1 MFFSGVAQVPLIVH
15 DRETFRT
22 DGVLCGSRRPHS
34 RSTTPS
40 QKRIS
45 MLPVTPH
52 RPVGRAAVWLS
63 AAALSA
69 VLAIG
74 AALVVPTAANAET
87 PTTYTGIV
95 LGVGADETQRSVTW
109 YSSTDSEQV
118 VQFAPTAS
126 LVAGDF
132 VASVTTFTA
141 TGTANIA
148 TSGGYNRHAVISG
161 LKENTQYSYRVGSDG
176 NWSSTYSFKTQS
188 FEGDFDFL
196 FFGDPQIGSSGDT
209 AKDGAGWA
217 DTMNVALTANPNAE
231 LLVSGGDQVEK
242 ADTESQWDA
251 FLAPDQLRQYP
262 WAATIGNHDVGGKA
276 YEQHFYTPN
285 TDYSDAYYKDA
296 TKKSTTSGG
305 DYWYI
310 YKDVLFIDLNSN
322 SYNSS
327 NGGGDAAHVQYVTD
341 TVNSHGADAKY
352 TVLVYHH
359 SIYSAAAHAKDTDNK
374 VRRVDFPT
382 TFSSL
387 GVDLV
392 LQGHDHVYTRS
403 YEIKDGQKA
412 NADEQPGANDV
423 FVGEGGVIYMTA
435 NSASGSKYYDITAPD
450 ASATSGAGNGADPLN
465 PNNYWYNSVENQEHV
480 RSYVKVQV
488 KADQLVVEGIR
499 SGTCDAPNAAVE
511 LSRVSWCGSS
521 STNTAVGGV
530 GSVIDSVTIHPHHGN
545 GEDIQV
551 DVPTAAPGEFGWTIN
566 GHNGLVD
573 LGTAQEKNG
582 YFEATGEINPIQVS
596 DTRTSRAPW
605 SLSGQLSDFTDGSKT
620 FSGSYLGWTPK
631 VVTAGAGA
639 AAGTAIGSGFD
650 GGTGL
655 SVSRVLGSA
664 PQGHDKGSGLVSA
677 DLDLKL
683 PTETAKGTYRATLT
697 VTALAG

>member
-1 MFFSGVAQVPLIVH
+1 MLLVAP
-15 DRETFRT
+15 
-22 DGVLCGSRRPHS
+22 SRPA
-34 RSTTPS
+34 
-40 QKRIS
+40 
-45 MLPVTPH
+45 
-52 RPVGRAAVWLS
+52 GRATLWLS
-63 AAALSA
+63 AAAISA
-69 VLAIG
+69 VLALGGVIV
-74 AALVVPTAANAET
+74 APTAAKADT
-87 PTTYTGIV
+87 AVTYTGIV
-95 LGVGADETQRSVTW
+95 LGVGADEAQRTVSW
-109 YSSTDSEQV
+109 YTSSDSAQV
-118 VQFAPTAS
+118 VQIAPTAS
-126 LVAGDF
+126 LVGGDF

-141 TGTANIA
+141 TGAANID
-148 TSGGYNRHAVISG
+148 TSGGFNRHAVISG
-161 LKENTQYSYRVGSDG
+161 LKEDTQYSYRVGSEG
-176 NWSSTYSFKTQS
+176 SWSNSYSFTTRS

-196 FFGDPQIGSSGDT
+196 FFGDPQIGSSGDV

-217 DTMNVALTANPNAE
+217 DTMNVALAANPNAE
-231 LLVSGGDQVEK
+231 LLVSGGDQVET
-242 ADTESQWDA
+242 ANTESQWDA

-285 TDYSDAYYKDA
+285 TDYSDAYYKEA

-322 SYNSS
+322 SYNSTT
-327 NGGGDAAHVQYVTD
+327 GGGDAAHVQYVTD
-341 TVNSHGADAKY
+341 TVHAHGADAKY
-352 TVLVYHH
+352 TVLVFHH
-359 SIYSAAAHAKDTDNK
+359 SIYSAAAHAKDSDNK
-374 VRRVDFPT
+374 TRRLDFPT

-412 NADEQPGANDV
+412 NAAEQPGANEV

-450 ASATSGAGNGADPLN
+450 SSATSGAGNGADPLN
-465 PNNYWYNSVENQEHV
+465 PSSYWYNSVQNQEHV

-488 KADQLVVEGIR
+488 KADKLVVEGIR
-499 SGTCDAPNAAVE
+499 SGTCDAPNSSVE
-511 LSRVSWCGSS
+511 LSRVSWCGTSA
-521 STNTAVGGV
+521 TNTAVGGV
-530 GSVIDSVTIHPHHGN
+530 GSLIDSVTIHPYHGN

-551 DVPTAAPGEFGWTIN
+551 DVPTAAPGEFGWTID
-566 GHNGLVD
+566 GHNSLVD
-573 LGTAQEKNG
+573 LGTAQEKSG
-582 YFEATGEINPIQVS
+582 YFEATGEINPIKVS
-596 DTRTSRAPW
+596 DTRASRAPW
-605 SLSGQLSDFTDGSKT
+605 SLSGQLSDFTDGDKK
-620 FSGSYLGWTPK
+620 FSGSYLGWAPK
-631 VVTAGAGA
+631 VVTPGAGA
-639 AAGTAIGSGFD
+639 QAGTPVGSSFD
-650 GGTGL
+650 SGTGL

-664 PQGHDKGSGLVSA
+664 AQGHDKGAGLVSA